1 VRTWYDQ
8 SFRDRLTKSHEE
20 EQLALTNAE
29 ILQSITEIQQA
40 VNDMQE
46 DDSGFS
52 IIDSQ
57 SLLASG
63 ASGSDRDALIIKPG
77 RPLLFPSTKHS
88 HTFLV
93 LVRPTSEG
101 TDLWAIDSDRGN
113 LMANDN
119 EEVRKTIIELL
130 HRTKWNV
137 LPDTPLPNALG
148 WVSGAQQSEGWQAGY
163 YTILNAWSILL
174 GFRPDPNFAPSDP
187 GFFQAAAVI
196 VRLTLGQF
204 TDWKLMWAFQHCHGF
219 ILDKTVRNSG
229 AESAYL
235 SVQVPPR
242 GIWHALLGSFV
253 LLYSTL
259 LKSRPLTLYPS
270 L

>member
-8 SFRDRLTKSHEE
+8 SFQDRLTKSHEE

-57 SLLASG
+57 SLLAFG
-63 ASGSDRDALIIKPG
+63 ASGSDSDTLVIKPG
-77 RPLLFPSTKHS
+77 RPLLFPLTKHS

-93 LVRPTSEG
+93 LVRPTYKG

-113 LMANDN
+113 LMANDK

-137 LPDTPLPNALG
+137 PPNTPLPNALG
-148 WVSGAQQSEGWQAGY
+148 WVSGAQQSEGWQAG
-163 YTILNAWSILL
+163 SILL
-174 GFRPDPNFAPSDP
+174 GFRPDPNFTPSDP

-204 TDWKLMWAFQHCHGF
+204 TDWKLMWAFLHCHGF
-219 ILDKTVRNSG
+219 ILDKTVRNSRVK
-229 AESAYL
+229 SAY
-235 SVQVPPR
+235 
-242 GIWHALLGSFV
+242 
-253 LLYSTL
+253 
-259 LKSRPLTLYPS
+259 
-270 L
+270 